1 MGIIATAGLVV
12 TRRQFNDPSY
22 QRVKRWWLK
31 RIVQVVGGKVTVYGE
46 PAVAGSLLASNHVS
60 WLDIPL
66 LGGQTD
72 ITFLSKSE
80 VKDWPVI
87 GWLAKRAGTV
97 FIERGKLNGAKGA
110 SEQIAARL
118 QHHER
123 VLMFPEG
130 TITDNINLLPFH
142 ARLFAAAVTANA
154 QIQPVAIH
162 YLNTQ
167 GQTHPLVPYLEPQT
181 LMQNLWAIIG
191 EPKLL
196 IEVHFLPPID
206 SHALP
211 RKELAAYSEQQVRAV
226 LKLEPAKRLECR
238 SL

>member
-1 MGIIATAGLVV
+1 V
-12 TRRQFNDPSY
+12 TRQQSNDTSY
-22 QRVKRWWLK
+22 QCIKRWWLK
-31 RIVQVVGGKVTVYGE
+31 RIVRIIGGQVTVYGQVA
-46 PAVAGSLLASNHVS
+46 PAGTLLASNHVS

-80 VKDWPVI
+80 VKNWPVI
-87 GWLAKRAGTV
+87 GWLAQRSGTL

-118 QHHER
+118 QHQER
-123 VLMFPEG
+123 VLIFPEG

-154 QIQPVAIH
+154 QIQPVALH
-162 YLNTQ
+162 YLNTKS
-167 GQTHPLVPYLEPQT
+167 QTHPLVPYLGPQT
-181 LMQNLWAIIG
+181 LMQNLWSIIA
-191 EPKLL
+191 EPKIL

-206 SHALP
+206 SHAVP
-211 RKELAAYSEQQVRAV
+211 RKELAAYSEQQVREA
-226 LKLEPAKRLECR
+226 LRLEPAKR
-238 SL
+238 